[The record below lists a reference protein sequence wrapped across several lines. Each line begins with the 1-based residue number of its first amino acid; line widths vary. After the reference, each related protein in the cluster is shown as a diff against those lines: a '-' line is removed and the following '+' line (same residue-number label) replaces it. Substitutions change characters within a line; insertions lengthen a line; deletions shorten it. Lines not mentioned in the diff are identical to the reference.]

1 MGVERLRQSIE
12 RWEADRKLA
21 IVVARQDS
29 IMAKAIHKSRWNLRD
44 ESDANRAKRPSVAV
58 VKDVQGR
65 SGGLCTGPGGAL
77 RTGLI

>member
-1 MGVERLRQSIE
+1 M
-12 RWEADRKLA
+12 LA

-29 IMAKAIHKSRWNLRD
+29 IMVKVIHKSHWNLRD
-44 ESDANRAKRPSVAV
+44 ESDANRAKRPSVTV

-65 SGGLCTGPGGAL
+65 SGALCTGSGGAL